1 MPFIERYFIY
11 AGKLSIIITVTNMIE
26 GIKESRAG
34 RIVSQ
39 KSAYEETP
47 LLKRYDTE

>member
-11 AGKLSIIITVTNMIE
+11 TGKLSVITVTNMIE